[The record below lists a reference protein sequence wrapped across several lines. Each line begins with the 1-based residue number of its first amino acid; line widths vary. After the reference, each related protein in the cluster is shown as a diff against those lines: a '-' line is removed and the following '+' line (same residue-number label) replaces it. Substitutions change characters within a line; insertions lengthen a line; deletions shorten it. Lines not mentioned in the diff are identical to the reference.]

1 MAEREK
7 LSSRIGFILLS
18 AGCAIGL
25 GNVWRFPYITGRYG
39 GAAFVLIYLLFLVMV
54 GLPVM
59 IMEFAIGR
67 ASRRNISVALRTLEP
82 EGKKWHWYGPVA
94 IAGNYLLM
102 MYYTVVTGW
111 LLYYFASMLTG
122 KAASLDSQSS
132 EAFFSTL
139 LGSTGIQYLF
149 TIIAI
154 AIGFM
159 ICLGGLQKG
168 VEKASKIMMAC
179 LLALIIILA
188 INSMRL
194 PGAKEGLSFYL
205 IPDFN
210 KMKEAGI
217 SEAIFAAMSQAF
229 FTLGLGIGSMEIFG
243 SYIGKEQSLTGESVR
258 IISLDTFVAL
268 FSGLIIFPACFSFS
282 INPGSGPSLLFITLP
297 SVFSSMDGGRIWGTL
312 FFLFMAFAAMT
323 TLIAVFENI
332 ISYWMDSH
340 GWTRRKA
347 VLINMFLLMIL
358 ALPCI
363 LGYSTFTSFTPLG
376 AGTSV
381 LDLEDFLISSTI
393 TPLGSLL
400 LVLFCSHA
408 FGWGWKGFKTEA
420 DEGKG
425 LKFPSWLRIY
435 VKWILPLV
443 ILVLFI
449 KGYWDIFSKL

>member
-1 MAEREK
+1 M
-7 LSSRIGFILLS
+7 
-18 AGCAIGL
+18 
-25 GNVWRFPYITGRYG
+25 
-39 GAAFVLIYLLFLVMV
+39 LIYLAFLVMV

-67 ASRRNISVALRTLEP
+67 ASRRNISVALKTLEP

-111 LLYYFASMLTG
+111 LLYYFFSMMTG
-122 KAASLDSQSS
+122 KASTLDSSAS
-132 EAFFSTL
+132 EAFFSSL
-139 LGSTGIQYLF
+139 LGSTGIQFIF
-149 TIIAI
+149 TSIAI
-154 AIGFM
+154 VAGFL

-168 VEKASKIMMAC
+168 VEKASKIMMAS
-179 LLALIIILA
+179 LLLLIVILA
-188 INSMRL
+188 INSIRL
-194 PGAKEGLSFYL
+194 DGAGEGLRFYL
-205 IPDFN
+205 IPDFS
-210 KMKEAGI
+210 KMKESGI

-243 SYIGKEQSLTGESVR
+243 SYIGKEQSLTGESIR

-268 FSGLIIFPACFSFS
+268 FAGLIIFPACFSFG

-340 GWTRRKA
+340 GWTRKKA
-347 VLINMFLLMIL
+347 VIVNMILLVAL

-363 LGYSTFTSFTPLG
+363 LGYSVFTSFAPLG
-376 AGTSV
+376 EGTSV

-400 LVLFCSHA
+400 LVLFCSHG
-408 FGWGWKGFKTEA
+408 FGWGWEGFRKEA

-425 LKFPSWLRIY
+425 IKFPSWLRVY
-435 VKWILPLV
+435 VKWILPLL
-443 ILVLFI
+443 ILILFI
-449 KGYWDIFSKL
+449 KGYWDIFSRF